1 MKLFECQNCGQPLYF
16 ENTTCESCGLRLGYL
31 PERAL
36 VTALEEA
43 DGLLRALAAPGER
56 YQFCANAQH
65 NVCNWLVNCDQAE
78 VFCAACRHNRT
89 IPDLMG
95 SENLGHWRKIE
106 FAKHRLFYSLLRL
119 RLPLATRLEDPNGL
133 AFDFLSNPI
142 GAAAAHSRVL
152 TGHASGLIT
161 LNVAEAD
168 DPERERQRK
177 SMGEPY
183 RTLLGHF
190 RHEIAHYYWD
200 RLVADSPRVDEFRR
214 LFGDERE
221 DYEASLQRHYADGP
235 ATDWPERFVTSYASS
250 HPWEDFAETW
260 AHYFHMV
267 DTLETAFAFGLRLRP
282 KVAKGADLS
291 AAIDFDP
298 YISEMDRIIDAWL
311 PLTFA
316 ANSLNR
322 SMGQPD
328 LYPFRRAAA
337 GDLEA
342 DVHPRSHSRR
352 GFRPPARKLRRRCIA
367 RGCRRA
373 QALDRVA
380 AIDGLSSL
388 AGPGHRAKVP
398 TPRPGR
404 AGSGKPPGF
413 VACGPIV
420 RSGGETASAVVGP
433 KIALKIA

>member
-1 MKLFECQNCGQPLYF
+1 
-16 ENTTCESCGLRLGYL
+16 
-31 PERAL
+31 
-36 VTALEEA
+36 
-43 DGLLRALAAPGER
+43 LLRALAAPGER

-152 TGHASGLIT
+152 TGTPAGSLPSMWRRPTIPSANASASPWASPIARCWGISAMRSRIT
-161 LNVAEAD
+161 TGT
-168 DPERERQRK
+168 
-177 SMGEPY
+177 S
-183 RTLLGHF
+183 
-190 RHEIAHYYWD
+190 
-200 RLVADSPRVDEFRR
+200 LVAGSPRVDEFRR

-221 DYEASLQRHYADGP
+221 DYEASLQRHYANGP

-282 KVAKGADLS
+282 KVAKAPTCPPPS
-291 AAIDFDP
+291 TSIP
-298 YISEMDRIIDAWL
+298 
-311 PLTFA
+311 TF
-316 ANSLNR
+316 
-322 SMGQPD
+322 
-328 LYPFRRAAA
+328 
-337 GDLEA
+337 
-342 DVHPRSHSRR
+342 PRWTGSST
-352 GFRPPARKLRRRCIA
+352 P
-367 RGCRRA
+367 GCR
-373 QALDRVA
+373 
-380 AIDGLSSL
+380 
-388 AGPGHRAKVP
+388 
-398 TPRPGR
+398 
-404 AGSGKPPGF
+404 
-413 VACGPIV
+413 
-420 RSGGETASAVVGP
+420 
-433 KIALKIA
+433 